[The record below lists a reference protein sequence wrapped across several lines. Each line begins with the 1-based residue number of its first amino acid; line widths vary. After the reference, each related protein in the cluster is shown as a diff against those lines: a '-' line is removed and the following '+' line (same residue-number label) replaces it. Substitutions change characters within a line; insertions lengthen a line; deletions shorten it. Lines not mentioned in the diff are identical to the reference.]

1 MALPQNGALP
11 MLPKLHPAPRFDLKL
26 VDEPWPFAEANRA
39 GIDSHWQAEL
49 AKVPA
54 MFNGKVLIAVRSG
67 FRPDGTFFGDHISV
81 DFDAFLTWRDW
92 GFDSGNGRNIFGA
105 ALLRP
110 TDGGL
115 IMGRMAATTANAGKI
130 YPASGTLDLGDVAAD
145 GSIDIEASLRRE
157 LKEEMG
163 LEADSLTKGEAYI
176 IIEDI
181 ARICVGRIYETGK
194 TGSETIA
201 EIRANLAQDADPEL
215 ADAVHVRKGMDLPDA
230 IFLPY
235 VKTLITELG

>member
-1 MALPQNGALP
+1 MALIQNGALP

-26 VDEPWPFAEANRA
+26 VDEPWPFAEANRT
-39 GIDSHWQAEL
+39 GIDKHWQAEL

-67 FRPDGTFFGDHISV
+67 FRLDGTFFGDHISV

-130 YPASGTLDLGDVAAD
+130 YPASGTLDLGDVAPD
-145 GSIDIEASLRRE
+145 GTIDIEASLRRE

-194 TGSETIA
+194 TGADTIT
-201 EIRANLAQDADPEL
+201 EIRANLANDVEPEL
-215 ADAVHVRKGMDLPDA
+215 DDVVHVRKGINLPDA
-230 IFLPY
+230 VFLPY
-235 VKTLITELG
+235 VKTLITELA

>member
-1 MALPQNGALP
+1 

-26 VDEPWPFAEANRA
+26 VDEPWPFAEANRK
-39 GIDSHWQAEL
+39 GIDRHWQAEL

-67 FRPDGTFFGDHISV
+67 FRQDGTFFGDHISV

-115 IMGRMAATTANAGKI
+115 IMGKMAATTANAGKI

-145 GSIDIEASLRRE
+145 GTIDIEASLRRE

-163 LEADSLTKGEAYI
+163 IDAAALIKGEAYI
-176 IIEDI
+176 VIEDI

-194 TGSETIA
+194 TGAETIA
-201 EIRANLAQDADPEL
+201 EIRANLAGEPDPEL
-215 ADAVHVRKGMDLPDA
+215 EDIVHVRKGINLPDA
-230 IFLPY
+230 VFLPY
-235 VKTLITELG
+235 VKTLITELA

>member
-1 MALPQNGALP
+1 

-26 VDEPWPFAEANRA
+26 VDEKWLFAIANRA
-39 GIDSHWQAEL
+39 RIDRHWQAEL

-54 MFNGKVLIAVRSG
+54 MFNGKVLLAVRSG
-67 FRPDGTFFGDHISV
+67 FRADGTFFGDHISV

-92 GFDSGNGRNIFGA
+92 GFESNNGRNIFGA

-115 IMGRMAATTANAGKI
+115 IMGKMGANTANAGKI

-145 GSIDIEASLRRE
+145 GTIDIEASLRRE
-157 LKEEMG
+157 LREEMG
-163 LEADSLTKGEAYI
+163 LEADDLTKGEAYI

-194 TGSETIA
+194 TGAETIT
-201 EIRANLAQDADPEL
+201 EIRANLASDADPEL
-215 ADAVHVRKGMDLPDA
+215 SDVVHVRKGMDLPDA
-230 IFLPY
+230 VFFPY
-235 VKTLITELG
+235 VKTLITELA

>member
-1 MALPQNGALP
+1 

-26 VDEPWPFAEANRA
+26 VDEEWPFAEANREN
-39 GIDSHWQAEL
+39 IEKHWQAER

-54 MFNGKVLIAVRSG
+54 MFNGKVLIAMRSG
-67 FRPDGTFFGDHISV
+67 FRADGTFFGDHIAV
-81 DFDAFLTWRDW
+81 DFAAFLAWRDW
-92 GFDSGNGRNIFGA
+92 GFGAENGRNIMGA
-105 ALLRP
+105 ALLKP

-115 IMGRMAATTANAGKI
+115 IMGKMAITTANAGKI

-145 GSIDIEASLRRE
+145 RSIDIEASLRRE

-163 LEADSLTKGEAYI
+163 LEAASLTKGEAYI

-181 ARICVGRIYETGK
+181 ARICVGRVYHTGK

-201 EIRANLAQDADPEL
+201 EIREYLARDPEPEL
-215 ADAVHVRKGMDLPDA
+215 EDAVHVRKGINLPDA
-230 IFLPY
+230 VFLPY